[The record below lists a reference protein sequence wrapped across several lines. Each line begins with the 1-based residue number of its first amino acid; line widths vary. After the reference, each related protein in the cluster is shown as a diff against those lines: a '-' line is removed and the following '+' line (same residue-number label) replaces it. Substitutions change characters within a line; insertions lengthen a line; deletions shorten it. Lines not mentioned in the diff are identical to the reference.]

1 MSDDPPA
8 NVLMTRAANG
18 DKQAGEALVERYAP
32 LIWSICR
39 RYQLSSAD
47 AADIGQAIWTQV
59 MDQLGKVRDL
69 AALTGWLAA
78 TTQRECGKVR
88 RAAHRPQ
95 AARKALAAET
105 IPDDQTGNAGQE
117 LLLAELHATLREALI
132 GLPSCCQQLIAL
144 LTADP
149 PLPDA
154 QISAK
159 LGIPAGSI
167 GSRRIRCLDKLRR
180 DPAIAAL
187 LDAHAAAA
195 RGKLSRQ
202 AAAQRSRSENGRAD
216 RCLPRQKSGR
226 STAGS
231 QAVPLSELAILYRS
245 AAASTPGTHGTNSAI
260 GKSVA

>member
-1 MSDDPPA
+1 MSDETPA

-18 DKQAGEALVERYAP
+18 DKQAWEALVERYAP

-47 AADIGQAIWTQV
+47 AADIGQVIWLQF

-88 RAAHRPQ
+88 RAAYGPQ
-95 AARKALAAET
+95 AAGTALAAEI
-105 IPDDQTGNAGQE
+105 IPDDQTGIAEQE

-132 GLPSCCQQLIAL
+132 GLPPCCQQLIAL

-159 LGIPAGSI
+159 LGIPARQHRAQAQLLPGQATPRS
-167 GSRRIRCLDKLRR
+167 GDRCPARRPRR
-180 DPAIAAL
+180 
-187 LDAHAAAA
+187 
-195 RGKLSRQ
+195 
-202 AAAQRSRSENGRAD
+202 GRA
-216 RCLPRQKSGR
+216 R
-226 STAGS
+226 
-231 QAVPLSELAILYRS
+231 QAVPAGSG
-245 AAASTPGTHGTNSAI
+245 AALTI
-260 GKSVA
+260 GQWPR

>member
-47 AADIGQAIWTQV
+47 AADIGQAIWPQV

-88 RAAHRPQ
+88 RAAYGPQ
-95 AARKALAAET
+95 AAGKALAAET
-105 IPDDQTGNAGQE
+105 IPDDQTGNAEQE

-202 AAAQRSRSENGRAD
+202 AAAQRSRSEDGRAD
-216 RCLPRQKSGR
+216 GCLPRQKSGR

>member
-1 MSDDPPA
+1 MNDDPPA

-18 DKQAGEALVERYAP
+18 DKQAWEALVERYAP

-47 AADIGQAIWTQV
+47 ATDIGQAIWLQF

-88 RAAHRPQ
+88 RAVHGPQ
-95 AARKALAAET
+95 AAGKALAAET
-105 IPDDQTGNAGQE
+105 TPDDQTGNAEQE

-132 GLPSCCQQLIAL
+132 GLPPCQQLIAL

-167 GSRRIRCLDKLRR
+167 GSRRSRCLDKLRR

-202 AAAQRSRSENGRAD
+202 AAAQR
-216 RCLPRQKSGR
+216 
-226 STAGS
+226 
-231 QAVPLSELAILYRS
+231 
-245 AAASTPGTHGTNSAI
+245 
-260 GKSVA
+260 

>member
-8 NVLMTRAANG
+8 KALMPHAAHAA
-18 DKQAGEALVERYAP
+18 KQAWEALVERYAP

-39 RYQLSSAD
+39 RYQLSSAVGD
-47 AADIGQAIWTQV
+47 TGQAICLQF

-88 RAAHRPQ
+88 RAAHGPQ
-95 AARKALAAET
+95 AAGKALAAET

-117 LLLAELHATLREALI
+117 LLLVELHATLREALI
-132 GLPSCCQQLIAL
+132 GLPPCCQQLIAL

-167 GSRRIRCLDKLRR
+167 GSRRSRCLDKLRR
-180 DPAIAAL
+180 DPAIAAP
-187 LDAHAAAA
+187 LDAAAA
-195 RGKLSRQ
+195 RGELSRQ
-202 AAAQRSRSENGRAD
+202 AAAQR
-216 RCLPRQKSGR
+216 
-226 STAGS
+226 
-231 QAVPLSELAILYRS
+231 
-245 AAASTPGTHGTNSAI
+245 
-260 GKSVA
+260 

>member
-8 NVLMTRAANG
+8 NALMTRAANG
-18 DKQAGEALVERYAP
+18 DKQAREALVERYAP

-39 RYQLSSAD
+39 RYQLSGAD
-47 AADIGQAIWTQV
+47 AADIGQAIWLQF

-88 RAAHRPQ
+88 RAAHGPQ
-95 AARKALAAET
+95 AAGKALAAET
-105 IPDDQTGNAGQE
+105 IPDDQTGNAEQE
-117 LLLAELHATLREALI
+117 LLLAELHAMLREAFI
-132 GLPSCCQQLIAL
+132 GLPPCCQQLIAL
-144 LTADP
+144 LTADL

-154 QISAK
+154 QISAS

-167 GSRRIRCLDKLRR
+167 GSRRIRSLDKLRR
-180 DPAIAAL
+180 DPAIAAQ

-202 AAAQRSRSENGRAD
+202 AAAQR
-216 RCLPRQKSGR
+216 
-226 STAGS
+226 
-231 QAVPLSELAILYRS
+231 
-245 AAASTPGTHGTNSAI
+245 
-260 GKSVA
+260 

>member
-47 AADIGQAIWTQV
+47 AADIGQAIWPQV

-88 RAAHRPQ
+88 RAAHGPQ
-95 AARKALAAET
+95 AAGKALAAET
-105 IPDDQTGNAGQE
+105 TPDDQTGNAEQE

-132 GLPSCCQQLIAL
+132 GLPPRCQQLITL

-149 PLPDA
+149 PPAGRPDQRQAGHPRRQHRVQAHPLPGQATPRSGDRCPA
-154 QISAK
+154 RRPRRGRARQAV
-159 LGIPAGSI
+159 PAGS
-167 GSRRIRCLDKLRR
+167 G
-180 DPAIAAL
+180 AAL
-187 LDAHAAAA
+187 TI
-195 RGKLSRQ
+195 GQ
-202 AAAQRSRSENGRAD
+202 W
-216 RCLPRQKSGR
+216 PR
-226 STAGS
+226 
-231 QAVPLSELAILYRS
+231 
-245 AAASTPGTHGTNSAI
+245 
-260 GKSVA
+260 

>member
-1 MSDDPPA
+1 
-8 NVLMTRAANG
+8 MTRAANG

-47 AADIGQAIWTQV
+47 AADIGQAIWPQV

-88 RAAHRPQ
+88 RAAYGPQ
-95 AARKALAAET
+95 AAGKALAAET
-105 IPDDQTGNAGQE
+105 IPDDQTGNAEQE

>member
-18 DKQAGEALVERYAP
+18 DRQAREALVERYAP

-95 AARKALAAET
+95 AAGKALAAET
-105 IPDDQTGNAGQE
+105 IPDDQTGNAEQE

-167 GSRRIRCLDKLRR
+167 GPRRSRCLDKLRR

-202 AAAQRSRSENGRAD
+202 
-216 RCLPRQKSGR
+216 KSGR
-226 STAGS
+226 SSAGS
-231 QAVPLSELAILYRS
+231 QAKAS
-245 AAASTPGTHGTNSAI
+245 A
-260 GKSVA
+260 

>member
-8 NVLMTRAANG
+8 NALMTRAANG
-18 DKQAGEALVERYAP
+18 GKQAWETLVERYAP
-32 LIWSICR
+32 LIWSTCR

-47 AADIGQAIWTQV
+47 AADIGQAIWLQL

-88 RAAHRPQ
+88 RAAHGPQ
-95 AARKALAAET
+95 AAGKALAAET
-105 IPDDQTGNAGQE
+105 IPDDQTGNAEQE
-117 LLLAELHATLREALI
+117 LLAERHATLREAFI
-132 GLPSCCQQLIAL
+132 GLPPCCQQLIAL

-149 PLPDA
+149 PLPHA

-167 GSRRIRCLDKLRR
+167 GSRCSRCLDKLRR

-187 LDAHAAAA
+187 LDARAAAA
-195 RGKLSRQ
+195 RGELSRH
-202 AAAQRSRSENGRAD
+202 AAAQR
-216 RCLPRQKSGR
+216 
-226 STAGS
+226 
-231 QAVPLSELAILYRS
+231 
-245 AAASTPGTHGTNSAI
+245 
-260 GKSVA
+260 

>member
-1 MSDDPPA
+1 MSNDPPA
-8 NVLMTRAANG
+8 NVLMTRAASG
-18 DKQAGEALVERYAP
+18 DKQGWDALVERYAP

-47 AADIGQAIWTQV
+47 AADIGQAIWPQF

-69 AALTGWLAA
+69 AALTGWLA
-78 TTQRECGKVR
+78 TTTHQECRKIR
-88 RAAHRPQ
+88 RAAHGPQ
-95 AARKALAAET
+95 AAGKALAAET
-105 IPDDQTGNAGQE
+105 IPDDQTGNAEQE

-132 GLPSCCQQLIAL
+132 GLPPRCQQLIAL
-144 LTADP
+144 LTADL

-167 GSRRIRCLDKLRR
+167 GSRRSRCLDKLRR

-202 AAAQRSRSENGRAD
+202 AAAQR
-216 RCLPRQKSGR
+216 
-226 STAGS
+226 
-231 QAVPLSELAILYRS
+231 
-245 AAASTPGTHGTNSAI
+245 
-260 GKSVA
+260 

>member
-18 DKQAGEALVERYAP
+18 DRQAREALVERYAP

-78 TTQRECGKVR
+78 TTQRDCGKVR

-95 AARKALAAET
+95 AAGKALAAET

-117 LLLAELHATLREALI
+117 LLLAELHATLREALT
-132 GLPSCCQQLIAL
+132 GLPPCCQQLITL

-149 PLPDA
+149 PLPDG

-167 GSRRIRCLDKLRR
+167 GPRRSRCLDKLRR

-202 AAAQRSRSENGRAD
+202 
-216 RCLPRQKSGR
+216 KSGR
-226 STAGS
+226 SSAGS
-231 QAVPLSELAILYRS
+231 QAKAS
-245 AAASTPGTHGTNSAI
+245 A
-260 GKSVA
+260 

>member
-1 MSDDPPA
+1 MDRINTAVRAGPLVNDL
-8 NVLMTRAANG
+8 VTRAGNG
-18 DKQAGEALVERYAP
+18 DKQAWDTLVERYAP

-47 AADIGQAIWTQV
+47 VADVGQAIWTQV

-88 RAAHRPQ
+88 RAAHGPQ
-95 AARKALAAET
+95 AAGKALAAET
-105 IPDDQTGNAGQE
+105 TPDDQTGNAGQE
-117 LLLAELHATLREALI
+117 LLLAELREALT
-132 GLPSCCQQLIAL
+132 GLPPCCQQLITL

-167 GSRRIRCLDKLRR
+167 GSRRSRCLDKLRR

-202 AAAQRSRSENGRAD
+202 
-216 RCLPRQKSGR
+216 KSGR
-226 STAGS
+226 SSAGS
-231 QAVPLSELAILYRS
+231 QAKAS
-245 AAASTPGTHGTNSAI
+245 A
-260 GKSVA
+260 

>member
-18 DKQAGEALVERYAP
+18 DRQARETLVERYAP

-88 RAAHRPQ
+88 RAAYGPQ
-95 AARKALAAET
+95 AAGKALAAET
-105 IPDDQTGNAGQE
+105 IPDDQTGNAEQE

-202 AAAQRSRSENGRAD
+202 
-216 RCLPRQKSGR
+216 KSGR
-226 STAGS
+226 SSAGS
-231 QAVPLSELAILYRS
+231 QAKAS
-245 AAASTPGTHGTNSAI
+245 A
-260 GKSVA
+260 